1 MGRPR
6 EFDRAE
12 ALLKAV
18 DVFWEKGYEATSIQD
33 LVDRMGIHRASLYDT
48 YGNKHE
54 LFAEAMSR
62 YTVLEHQAAIA
73 QLTAEGPVR
82 DVLTAFFGSIVERI
96 SQPDDRGCLM
106 IKAAMSNSSSNGS
119 RNGMSGRLV
128 SEHFKMVDSA
138 LRSCLAR
145 GKKQGDIRPD
155 TDIDSLTKFLRSSLE
170 GLFVSAAT
178 GMKRQSLLDIA
189 RWTVSTVN

>member
-6 EFDRAE
+6 EFDRGE

-54 LFAEAMSR
+54 LFTEAMSR
-62 YTVLEHQAAIA
+62 YTVLERQAAFA
-73 QLTAEGPVR
+73 PLAAEGPVK
-82 DVLTAFFGSIVERI
+82 DVLSAFFESIVERI

-106 IKAAMSNSSSNGS
+106 IKAAMSTGSSNGS
-119 RNGMSGRLV
+119 SNGTSGRQV
-128 SEHFKMVDSA
+128 TEHFKMVDSA
-138 LRSCLAR
+138 MLSCLAR
-145 GKKQGDIRPD
+145 GKERGDIRPD
-155 TDIDSLTKFLRSSLE
+155 TDIDSLAKYLRSALE

-178 GMKRQSLLDIA
+178 GMKRESLLDIV
-189 RWTVSTVN
+189 RWTVSTVS